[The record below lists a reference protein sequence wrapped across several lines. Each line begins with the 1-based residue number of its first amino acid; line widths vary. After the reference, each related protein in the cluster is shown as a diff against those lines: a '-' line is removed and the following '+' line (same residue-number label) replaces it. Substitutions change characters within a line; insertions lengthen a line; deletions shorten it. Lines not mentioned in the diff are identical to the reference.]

1 MILTTV
7 IVMVMVMVMVMVI
20 GALQGWGGVNSGDVP
35 EDGDRSGYAMNNLK
49 PGPDRGHTLAGAVL
63 GSVLRTRKKGGW
75 GVGGGWPGPAEA
87 RGVPR
92 PENSRP
98 PVPDRLP
105 SVAVMHRW

>member
-1 MILTTV
+1 
-7 IVMVMVMVMVMVI
+7 MVMVMVMVMVI

-75 GVGGGWPGPAEA
+75 GVGGGVGLD
-87 RGVPR
+87 RQR
-92 PENSRP
+92 PEEAPGLKTSRP

-105 SVAVMHRW
+105 SVALMHRG